1 MKTKEIRFKRKY
13 FEMIR
18 GGSKT
23 LECRIKYP
31 SLAKIKVGQIV
42 VFFWENQLLKVE
54 IIDIRQYETFREML
68 NRETVNL
75 LVPGMN
81 YNSALKEY
89 ESIYPK
95 WKVAK
100 FGGLIVFE
108 FKII

>member
-1 MKTKEIRFKRKY
+1 MKELRFKRKY

-42 VFFWENQLLKVE
+42 IFFWESQSLKVE
-54 IIDIRQYETFREML
+54 MVGIRQYKIFREML
-68 NRETVNL
+68 NGEEINR
-75 LVPGMN
+75 LVPGMS
-81 YNSALKEY
+81 YNFALKEY
-89 ESIYPK
+89 KSIYPE

-108 FKII
+108 FKIV